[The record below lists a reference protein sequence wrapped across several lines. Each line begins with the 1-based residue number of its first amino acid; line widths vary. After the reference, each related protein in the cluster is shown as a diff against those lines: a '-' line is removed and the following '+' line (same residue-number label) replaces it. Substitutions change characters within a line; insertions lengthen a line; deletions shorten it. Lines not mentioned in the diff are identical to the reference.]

1 MSSGSEQ
8 QTRESVFERVQAHSN
23 RSHYLVFMASHER
36 GRPWCRSVTL
46 FNKLAGRRK
55 LLQLPVLAVYTAS
68 ARWSAPA
75 QARLIVDMP
84 GHRDCENAQPYISNY
99 IKPLESTTIYVGSR
113 DEWNK
118 PDNTWRQAP
127 FNVERVPTVLKVEP
141 VEHVEASTKIQHAS
155 RIVEGDILD
164 DHKMRMFAA

>member
-36 GRPWCRSVTL
+36 GRPWC
-46 FNKLAGRRK
+46 
-55 LLQLPVLAVYTAS
+55 
-68 ARWSAPA
+68 
-75 QARLIVDMP
+75 
-84 GHRDCENAQPYISNY
+84 RDCENAQPYISNY